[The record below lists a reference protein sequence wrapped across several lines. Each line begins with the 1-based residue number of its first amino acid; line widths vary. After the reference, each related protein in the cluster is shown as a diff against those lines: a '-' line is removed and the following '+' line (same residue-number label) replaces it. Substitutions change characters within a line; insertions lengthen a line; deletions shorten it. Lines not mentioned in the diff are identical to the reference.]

1 MAITTYKVL
10 KLNSTVI
17 NEIAKK
23 SKMVTFFE
31 YSENIVNYSFY
42 QVLKPFKGIN
52 KKLKAG

>member
-31 YSENIVNYSFY
+31 YSVNIVNYSFY
-42 QVLKPFKGIN
+42 QILKPFKGIEVEIP
-52 KKLKAG
+52 